1 MGAFLGPKIQ
11 KSTIS
16 QNGFIRFRYISVTE
30 ETFNISYFLFYYF
43 VFLES
48 FSVRTGSSLL
58 LLLQETVL
66 KFYYS
71 DTD

>member
-16 QNGFIRFRYISVTE
+16 QNGFIRFRYISMTE

-48 FSVRTGSSLL
+48 FSVRTGS
-58 LLLQETVL
+58 
-66 KFYYS
+66 
-71 DTD
+71 

>member
-1 MGAFLGPKIQ
+1 MA
-11 KSTIS
+11 
-16 QNGFIRFRYISVTE
+16 E

-43 VFLES
+43 VFLDS
-48 FSVRTGSSLL
+48 FSVRTGSSL

>member
-1 MGAFLGPKIQ
+1 M
-11 KSTIS
+11 
-16 QNGFIRFRYISVTE
+16 TE

-71 DTD
+71 DTN